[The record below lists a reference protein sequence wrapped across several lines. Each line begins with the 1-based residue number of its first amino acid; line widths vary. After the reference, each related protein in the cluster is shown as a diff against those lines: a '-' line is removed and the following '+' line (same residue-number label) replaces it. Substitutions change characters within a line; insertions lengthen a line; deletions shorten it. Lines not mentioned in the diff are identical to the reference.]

1 MGRPLKVKKSTT
13 KDIGFNA
20 WGTLTNP
27 VYPATF
33 NAAQYAGVV
42 GGQGNG
48 GGVAT
53 AAYPVVKCRVRI
65 TGQAEADGWIV
76 RQKGARK
83 YLVASVTSINAVD
96 LVAGQSYYITS
107 VGTTNWASCGGVSN
121 ATVGDVFTATGAGA
135 GNGTANLVG
144 TCVLANQAQSALT
157 AGNMNISYSLDADS
171 SEVLISK
178 LTNKYAYDFT
188 GGEVGGAAAGG
199 FAQNLVQQNV
209 RYAANFFTDEGT
221 EIKSGTTGQANTATQ
236 QNLLNLVI
244 VENYTS

>member
-1 MGRPLKVKKSTT
+1 MGRPLKIKKSTT

-33 NAAQYAGVV
+33 NATQFAGVV
-42 GGQGNG
+42 GGEGNG

-53 AAYPVVKCRVRI
+53 ATYPVVKCRVFI
-65 TGQAEADGWIV
+65 TGQSEEDGWIV
-76 RQKGARK
+76 RQKGTRK
-83 YLVASVTSINAVD
+83 YLVEGASSGI
-96 LVAGQSYYITS
+96 Q
-107 VGTTNWASCGGVSN
+107 GV
-121 ATVGDVFTATGAGA
+121 
-135 GNGTANLVG
+135 
-144 TCVLANQAQSALT
+144 CILANQAQGALT

-188 GGEVGGAAAGG
+188 GGEVGGSTDGG
-199 FAQNLVQQNV
+199 WAQSAVQQNV

-244 VENYTS
+244 VESYTS

>member
-20 WGTLTNP
+20 WNTLTNP

-33 NAAQYAGVV
+33 NATQYAGVV
-42 GGQGNG
+42 GGEGNG

-53 AAYPVVKCRVRI
+53 AAYPVVKCRVFI
-65 TGQAEADGWIV
+65 AGQSEEDGWIV
-76 RQKGARK
+76 RQKGTRK
-83 YLVASVTSINAVD
+83 YLVEGASS
-96 LVAGQSYYITS
+96 GEQ
-107 VGTTNWASCGGVSN
+107 GV
-121 ATVGDVFTATGAGA
+121 
-135 GNGTANLVG
+135 
-144 TCVLANQAQSALT
+144 CILANQAQGALT
-157 AGNMNISYSLDADS
+157 SGNMNISYSLDADS

-188 GGEVGGAAAGG
+188 GGEVGGSTDGG
-199 FAQNLVQQNV
+199 WAYTKVTQNV

-221 EIKSGTTGQANTATQ
+221 EIKSGTTGQANSATQ

-244 VENYTS
+244 VESYTS

>member
-1 MGRPLKVKKSTT
+1 MGRPLKIKKSTT

-33 NAAQYAGVV
+33 NATEFAGVV
-42 GGQGNG
+42 GGEGNG

-53 AAYPVVKCRVRI
+53 TAYPVVKCRVFI
-65 TGQAEADGWIV
+65 TGQSEEDGWIV
-76 RQKGARK
+76 RQKGTRK
-83 YLVASVTSINAVD
+83 YLVEGASSG
-96 LVAGQSYYITS
+96 LQ
-107 VGTTNWASCGGVSN
+107 GV
-121 ATVGDVFTATGAGA
+121 
-135 GNGTANLVG
+135 
-144 TCVLANQAQSALT
+144 CVLANQAQGSLT

-178 LTNKYAYDFT
+178 LNNKYAYDFT
-188 GGEVGGAAAGG
+188 GGEVGGVSGG
-199 FAQNLVQQNV
+199 WAQSQVQQNV

-221 EIKSGTTGQANTATQ
+221 EIKSGTTGQGNTATQ

-244 VENYTS
+244 VESYTS

>member
-27 VYPATF
+27 VYPETF
-33 NAAQYAGVV
+33 NAAQFAGVV

-53 AAYPVVKCRVRI
+53 SSYPVVKCRVYI

-76 RQKGARK
+76 RQKGVRK
-83 YLVASVTSINAVD
+83 YLVASVTTINAVD
-96 LVAGQSYYITS
+96 LVAGQSYYIIS

-121 ATVGDVFTATGAGA
+121 AAVGDVFTATGAGA
-135 GNGTANLVG
+135 GDGTANLVG

-188 GGEVGGAAAGG
+188 GGEVGGTTGG
-199 FAQNLVQQNV
+199 WAQSAVQQNV

-221 EIKSGTTGQANTATQ
+221 EIKSGTTGQPNSATQ

-244 VENYTS
+244 VESYTS

>member
-1 MGRPLKVKKSTT
+1 MVAFYAVSHRVGLERLTFKGKEKMGRPLKIKKSTT

-20 WGTLTNP
+20 WDQLTNP

-33 NAAQYAGVV
+33 NTNQYLGVV
-42 GGQGNG
+42 GGEGNG

-53 AAYPVVKCRVRI
+53 ATYPVVKCRVHI
-65 TGQAEADGWIV
+65 VGQSEEDGWIV
-76 RQKGARK
+76 RQKGTRK
-83 YLVASVTSINAVD
+83 YLV
-96 LVAGQSYYITS
+96 Q
-107 VGTTNWASCGGVSN
+107 
-121 ATVGDVFTATGAGA
+121 GAGS
-135 GNGTANLVG
+135 GEQGV
-144 TCVLANQAQSALT
+144 CVLANEAQGAV
-157 AGNMNISYSLDADS
+157 AEGNMNISFALDADS

-199 FAQNLVQQNV
+199 FAQDLVQQNI

-221 EIKSGTTGQANTATQ
+221 EIKSGTTGQANSATQ

-244 VENYTS
+244 VESYTS

>member
-1 MGRPLKVKKSTT
+1 MGRPLKIKKSTT

-33 NAAQYAGVV
+33 NSTQFAGVV
-42 GGQGNG
+42 GGEGNG

-53 AAYPVVKCRVRI
+53 TAYPVVKCRVFI
-65 TGQAEADGWIV
+65 TGQTERDGWIV
-76 RQKGARK
+76 RQKGTRK
-83 YLVASVTSINAVD
+83 YLVEDTSGA
-96 LVAGQSYYITS
+96 Q
-107 VGTTNWASCGGVSN
+107 GV
-121 ATVGDVFTATGAGA
+121 
-135 GNGTANLVG
+135 
-144 TCVLANQAQSALT
+144 CVLANQAQGALT

-178 LTNKYAYDFT
+178 LNNKYAYDFT
-188 GGEVGGAAAGG
+188 GGEVGGVSGG
-199 FAQNLVQQNV
+199 WAQSQVQQNV

-221 EIKSGTTGQANTATQ
+221 EIKSGTTGQGNTATQ

-244 VENYTS
+244 VESYTS

>member
-1 MGRPLKVKKSTT
+1 MGRPLKIKKSTT

-33 NAAQYAGVV
+33 NSTQFAGVV
-42 GGQGNG
+42 GGEGNG

-53 AAYPVVKCRVRI
+53 TAYPVVKCRVFI
-65 TGQAEADGWIV
+65 TGQTERDGWIV
-76 RQKGARK
+76 RQKGTRK
-83 YLVASVTSINAVD
+83 YLVEDTS
-96 LVAGQSYYITS
+96 
-107 VGTTNWASCGGVSN
+107 
-121 ATVGDVFTATGAGA
+121 GAQGI
-135 GNGTANLVG
+135 
-144 TCVLANQAQSALT
+144 CVLANQAQGSLT

-188 GGEVGGAAAGG
+188 GGEVGGTTGG
-199 FAQNLVQQNV
+199 WAQSAVQQNV

-244 VENYTS
+244 VESYTS

>member
-1 MGRPLKVKKSTT
+1 MGRPLKIKKSTT
-13 KDIGFNA
+13 TDIGFNA

-33 NAAQYAGVV
+33 NSTQYAGVV
-42 GGQGNG
+42 GGVGDG

-53 AAYPVVKCRVRI
+53 AAYPVVKCRVFI
-65 TGQAEADGWIV
+65 TGQSEEDGFII
-76 RQKGARK
+76 RQKGTRK
-83 YLVASVTSINAVD
+83 YLVEGASSGI
-96 LVAGQSYYITS
+96 Q
-107 VGTTNWASCGGVSN
+107 GV
-121 ATVGDVFTATGAGA
+121 
-135 GNGTANLVG
+135 
-144 TCVLANQAQSALT
+144 CVLANQAQGALT

-188 GGEVGGAAAGG
+188 GGEVGGTTDNGW
-199 FAQNLVQQNV
+199 AQSAVQQNV

-221 EIKSGTTGQANTATQ
+221 EIKSGTTGQGNTATQ

-244 VENYTS
+244 VESYTS